1 MNGVL
6 LALTGLALV
15 AGYAVYLAFTVLRY
29 RGVPVPLEAGPF
41 AEEALRKGLTGF
53 RVRVG
58 RRNGVRY
65 PERSVYLTRAV
76 YEGKSLYH
84 LAVAVHE
91 VGHALQWRERP
102 EMVRAAQGALTLAL
116 GLLVLGFLVGP
127 SPLGAAF
134 LTGGYGLFLASLP
147 LEVDAN
153 RRGLE
158 VVPPEW
164 REEARRVMA
173 ALTGSYVA
181 VPLGGLLVAVG
192 FLVGWS

>member
-1 MNGVL
+1 M
-6 LALTGLALV
+6 V

-41 AEEALRKGLTGF
+41 AGEALRKGLTGF

-158 VVPPEW
+158 VLPPEW

>member
-1 MNGVL
+1 MEGTL

-15 AGYAVYLAFTVLRY
+15 VGYAIYLAFIFRRY
-29 RGVPVPLEAGPF
+29 RGVSVPLEAGPF
-41 AEEALRKGLTGF
+41 AEEVLRRLFTGF

-76 YEGKSLYH
+76 YEGKSVYH

-102 EMVRAAQGALTLAL
+102 HMVRAVQGALTLAL
-116 GLLVLGFLVGP
+116 GLLALGFLVGP

-134 LTGGYGLFLASLP
+134 LTGGYGLFLMGLP

-158 VVPPEW
+158 VLPPEW
-164 REEARRVMA
+164 REGARQVMT
-173 ALTGSYVA
+173 ALTASYAA

-192 FLVGWS
+192 FLAGWS

>member
-6 LALTGLALV
+6 TALTGMALV
-15 AGYAVYLAFTVLRY
+15 VSYAVYLAFTFRRY

-41 AEEALRKGLTGF
+41 AEEVLRRLFTGF

-76 YEGKSLYH
+76 YAGRSVYH

-102 EMVRAAQGALTLAL
+102 HMVRAVQGALTLAL
-116 GLLVLGFLVGP
+116 GLLLLGFLAAP
-127 SPLGAAF
+127 SPVGAAF
-134 LTGGYGLFLASLP
+134 LTGGYGLFLMSLP

-153 RRGLE
+153 RRGLQA
-158 VVPPEW
+158 VPPEW
-164 REEARRVMA
+164 REEVGKVMA
-173 ALTGSYVA
+173 ALTASYLV
-181 VPLGGLLVAVG
+181 VPLGGILVAVG
-192 FLVGWS
+192 FLVRAS